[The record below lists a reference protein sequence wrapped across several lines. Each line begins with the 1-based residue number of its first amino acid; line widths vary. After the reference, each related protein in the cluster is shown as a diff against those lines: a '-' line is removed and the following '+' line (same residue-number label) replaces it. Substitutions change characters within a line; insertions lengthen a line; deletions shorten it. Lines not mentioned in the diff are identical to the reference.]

1 MTEYKTV
8 IVYILE
14 SKEKGAWCKH
24 TTSVSCVFCLDA
36 QLYTSIQ
43 KEQLEDNL
51 RYFLHEH
58 KINAC
63 ILRQL

>member
-14 SKEKGAWCKH
+14 QYSWCKH

-36 QLYTSIQ
+36 QRYTSIQ
-43 KEQLEDNL
+43 KEQLEDYL
-51 RYFLHEH
+51 RYFLPVYYGSPKPE
-58 KINAC
+58 IE
-63 ILRQL
+63 

>member
-1 MTEYKTV
+1 M
-8 IVYILE
+8 
-14 SKEKGAWCKH
+14 WCKH

-58 KINAC
+58 KIMPVYYGSSKPE
-63 ILRQL
+63 I